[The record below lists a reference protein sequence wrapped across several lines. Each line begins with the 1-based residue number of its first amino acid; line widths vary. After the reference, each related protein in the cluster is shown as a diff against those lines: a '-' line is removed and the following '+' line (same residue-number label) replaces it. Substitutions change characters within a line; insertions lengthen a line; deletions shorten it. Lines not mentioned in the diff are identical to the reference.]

1 MKGGKLK
8 LLSISVLEKKIYCS
22 NYRNDAGLCLFG
34 GGGSSGLFLQSVRW
48 ELRTI
53 LVILISVNCQLG
65 KSTFKIYLGGND
77 VIYPGWI
84 NVG

>member
-1 MKGGKLK
+1 MPLW
-8 LLSISVLEKKIYCS
+8 
-22 NYRNDAGLCLFG
+22 
-34 GGGSSGLFLQSVRW
+34 GGSSGLFLQNVRW